1 MTSYNAQEHHLT
13 STTCLPKP
21 GVLIIV
27 VEDDTDTAHLYQTIL
42 ATRYHHVAVC
52 HSGSEAV
59 ARLVSH
65 QGPAVVVLDYHL
77 PDMTGIEV
85 MATCRD
91 LEHPVACMMVSA
103 DRLNDQEAGCG
114 EAIRLTKPLGCQT
127 LLQWTAKLVH
137 KVQTAVHG
145 EGPGDHAPENLLIG
159 QSAAM
164 QHLRTLIPR
173 LAQSRSP
180 LWLHGESGTGKELAA
195 RSVHYCSPRSSG
207 PFVAVNCAAF
217 PEALIES
224 MLFGHVKGAFSGATR
239 DHKGFFEAA
248 DQGTLFL
255 DEVGDMPLPF
265 QAKLLRALQTGT
277 ITPVGSTRDVRVD
290 CRVITAC
297 HRDLAQSVREGAF
310 REDLYYRLNVLSLAL
325 PPLRER
331 QGDAL
336 MLADHLLESLAR
348 EERIAVCPL
357 DEEARNWIQQHDWP
371 GNVRELENRLRRALL
386 LCDGKAIT
394 VNNLMLNDDER
405 LTSAPP
411 PSQAPSGVGIHFSP
425 GRMTLR
431 QIEDAA
437 IEATLE
443 ACDGCIERAA
453 RQLGVAAS
461 TLHRRRRRQAA

>member
-1 MTSYNAQEHHLT
+1 MTYDKAQEHYLT
-13 STTCLPKP
+13 SPADIDETE
-21 GVLIIV
+21 VLVVV
-27 VEDDTDTAHLYQTIL
+27 VEDDTDTAHLYKTIL

-59 ARLVSH
+59 AKLISH
-65 QGPAVVVLDYHL
+65 QGPVVAVLDYHL

-85 MATCRD
+85 MTTCRD
-91 LEHPVACMMVSA
+91 LEHPIACMMVSA
-103 DRLNDQEAGCG
+103 DQLNAQEGGCG
-114 EAIRLTKPLGCQT
+114 EVIRLTKPLGCQA
-127 LLQWTAKLVH
+127 LLQWTAKLVD
-137 KVQTAVHG
+137 KVQAAARG
-145 EGPGDHAPENLLIG
+145 KASSDYAPENLLIG
-159 QSAAM
+159 QSIPM
-164 QHLRTLIPR
+164 QHLRKLILR
-173 LAQSRSP
+173 LAQSHSP

-195 RSVHYCSPRSSG
+195 RSVHYCSPRSDG

-265 QAKLLRALQTGT
+265 QAKLLRALQTNT
-277 ITPVGSTRDVRVD
+277 ITPVGSTRDVHVD

-336 MLADHLLESLAR
+336 MLADHLIESLAR
-348 EERIAVCPL
+348 EERTGPYPL
-357 DEEARNWIQQHDWP
+357 DEEAKTWIQQHDWP

-386 LCDGKAIT
+386 LCDGKTIA
-394 VNNLMLNDDER
+394 VDNLMLSDDEN
-405 LTSAPP
+405 LASILA
-411 PSQAPSGVGIHFSP
+411 PSQAPSGVGIHFNP

-443 ACDGCIERAA
+443 ACDGCVERAA

-461 TLHRRRRRQAA
+461 TLHRRRRRSAA